1 MVLSIRGS
9 RAQAVAVPIAV
20 PVAGGWVGTL
30 MVALLALGGCGG
42 GQDASTDGSAS
53 NTPGSELPANFDP
66 TIFRRGNGPEPDTLD
81 PQLARTEGAFHIL
94 RDAFEGLTSIGPD
107 GSPVPAAAESWTVSP
122 DGLEYRFTLRD
133 GLRWSNGEVLTAG
146 DYVAGMRRLVE
157 PKTASPYA
165 QMLDPVLNAAAIT
178 RGEKKPGDLG
188 VSAPDDRTVLVRLA
202 TPAPYL
208 LGLLSQPGTFPVHG
222 ASLAANGVEYAR
234 PGKLVSN
241 GAFTLEDWVIG
252 SHVVLRRN
260 PSYWNDAAT
269 RLEQVHFMHIADAG
283 TELRQYR
290 AGQLDYTYVV
300 PAPQFQW
307 IRQNLPGELHVA
319 PQLSV
324 YYYGFNLTRPPFKDN
339 PKLRR
344 ALSMAIDRDKLTT
357 AVTGVG
363 EAPAYGWVPRGVW
376 NYSPQQFDYASK
388 PYADRLVE
396 ARRLYAEAG
405 YSAKQ
410 PLQIE
415 LRYNTGDQHNRLAV
429 AVAAM
434 WKEALGVET
443 TLYAEEFRAL
453 LQSVQA
459 RKDTQ
464 VFRSS
469 WVGDFNDA
477 YTFAQLLQT
486 SFGLNQ
492 TGYSNARY
500 DSLLATAVNEADPAR
515 RRAALEEAERLM
527 LSEHPVL
534 PLYFYVNK
542 HLIKPWVQGWT
553 DNVMNVVYSKDLRL
567 EATGPG

>member
-1 MVLSIRGS
+1 VL
-9 RAQAVAVPIAV
+9 
-20 PVAGGWVGTL
+20 
-30 MVALLALGGCGG
+30 
-42 GQDASTDGSAS
+42 
-53 NTPGSELPANFDP
+53 
-66 TIFRRGNGPEPDTLD
+66 RRGNGPEPDTLD
-81 PQLARTEGAFHIL
+81 PQVARTEGAFHIL
-94 RDAFEGLTSIGPD
+94 RDAFEGLTSIGTD
-107 GSPVPAAAESWTVSP
+107 GAPVPAAAESWTIAP
-122 DGLEYRFTLRD
+122 DGLEYRFKLRE
-133 GLRWSNGEVLTAG
+133 GLRWSNGDVLTA
-146 DYVAGMRRLVE
+146 DDFVRGMRRLVD
-157 PKTASPYA
+157 PRTASPYA
-165 QMLDPVLNAAAIT
+165 QMLDPVLNATAIA
-178 RGEKKPGDLG
+178 RGEMKPDALA
-188 VSAPDDRTVLVRLA
+188 VSAPDQRTVVIRLA
-202 TPAPYL
+202 NPAPYL
-208 LGLLSQPGTFPVHG
+208 LGLLAQPGAFPVHG
-222 ASLAANGVEYAR
+222 PSIATNGAEYAR

-241 GAFTLEDWVIG
+241 GAFVLADWVLG

-260 PSYWNDAAT
+260 PHYWNNAAT
-269 RLEQVHFMHIADAG
+269 RLEAVHFVHIADAG

-307 IRQNLPGELHVA
+307 IKQNLPDELHVA

-376 NYSPQQFDYASK
+376 NYTPQQFDYTAK
-388 PYADRLVE
+388 PYAERLVE
-396 ARRLYAEAG
+396 ARRLYEEAG
-405 YSAKQ
+405 YSAAN
-410 PLQIE
+410 PLRIE
-415 LRYNTGDQHNRLAV
+415 LRYNSGDQHNRLAV
-429 AVAAM
+429 AIAAM

-453 LQSVQA
+453 LQSIQA

-477 YTFAQLLQT
+477 YTFAQLLE
-486 SFGLNQ
+486 SRFGLNLS
-492 TGYSNARY
+492 GYSNPRY
-500 DSLLATAVNEADPAR
+500 DSLLAEAVRQADPAL
-515 RRAALEEAERLM
+515 RRAALEEAERVM
-527 LSEHPVL
+527 LADHPVL

-553 DNVMNVVYSKDLRL
+553 DNVMNVVYSKDIHL
-567 EATGPG
+567 AAPAS

>member
-1 MVLSIRGS
+1 MLLLSAVRSNAGLS
-9 RAQAVAVPIAV
+9 RAHRPWL
-20 PVAGGWVGTL
+20 AGL
-30 MVALLALGGCGG
+30 CAALLLLAGCGKG
-42 GQDASTDGSAS
+42 KDESSAAGDAAQTGSQ
-53 NTPGSELPANFDP
+53 LPSDFDP
-66 TIFRRGNGPEPDTLD
+66 KTLRRGNGPEPDTLD
-81 PQLARTEGAFHIL
+81 PQVARTEGAFHIL
-94 RDAFEGLTSIGPD
+94 RDAFEGLTAVGPD
-107 GSPVPAAAESWTVSP
+107 GAPVPAAAVSWTVAP
-122 DGLEYRFTLRD
+122 DGLEYRLTLREA
-133 GLRWSNGEVLTAG
+133 LRWSNGDVLTAA
-146 DYVAGMRRLVE
+146 DFVRGMRRLVD
-157 PKTASPYA
+157 PGTASPYA
-165 QMLDPVLNAAAIT
+165 QMLDPVVNAAAIT
-178 RGEKKPGDLG
+178 RGEKKPDELG
-188 VSAPDDRTVLVRLA
+188 VSAPDDRTVLIRLA

-222 ASLAANGVEYAR
+222 PSLAANGAEYAR

-241 GAFTLEDWVIG
+241 GAFVLDDWVLG

-260 PSYWNDAAT
+260 PHYWNDAAT
-269 RLEQVHFMHIADAG
+269 RLDAVHFMHIADAG

-307 IRQNLPGELHVA
+307 IRQNLPDELHVA

-324 YYYGFNLTRPPFKDN
+324 YYYGFNLSRPPFKDN
-339 PKLRR
+339 PGLRR
-344 ALSMAIDRDKLTT
+344 ALSLAIDRDKLTT

-376 NYSPQQFDYASK
+376 NYTPQQFDYASK
-388 PYADRLVE
+388 PYAERIAE
-396 ARRLYAEAG
+396 ARRLYREAG
-405 YSAKQ
+405 YSASR

-415 LRYNTGDQHNRLAV
+415 LRYNSGDQHNRLAV

-453 LQSVQA
+453 LQSIQA

-477 YTFAQLLQT
+477 YTFAQLLE
-486 SFGLNQ
+486 SRFGLNL
-492 TGYSNARY
+492 TGYSNPRY
-500 DSLLATAVNEADPAR
+500 DSLLAAAVRQADPAL
-515 RRAALEEAERLM
+515 RRAALEEAERVM
-527 LSEHPVL
+527 LADHPVL

-542 HLIKPWVQGWT
+542 HLVKPWVQGWT
-553 DNVMNVVYSKDLRL
+553 DNVMNVLYSKDIYL
-567 EATGPG
+567 AAPAA

>member
-1 MVLSIRGS
+1 MLQSVCRSS
-9 RAQAVAVPIAV
+9 RRAAPAAS
-20 PVAGGWVGTL
+20 AWVIGLAAT
-30 MVALLALGGCGG
+30 LLALVGCGG
-42 GQDASTDGSAS
+42 GDSSAGKTGDKAKTGSTVPSDF
-53 NTPGSELPANFDP
+53 NP
-66 TIFRRGNGPEPDTLD
+66 TVLRRGNGPEPDTLD

-94 RDAFEGLTSIGPD
+94 RDVFEGLTSIGPD
-107 GSPVPAAAESWTVSP
+107 GSPVPAAAESWTVTP
-122 DGLEYRFTLRD
+122 DGLEYRFTLRN
-133 GLRWSNGEVLTAG
+133 GLRWSNGDVLQAA
-146 DYVAGMRRLVE
+146 DYVAGMRRLVD
-157 PKTASPYA
+157 PQTASPYA
-165 QMLDPVLNAAAIT
+165 HFIDPVLNAAAIT
-178 RGEKKPGDLG
+178 RGEKKPEELG
-188 VSAPDDRTVLVRLA
+188 VTAPDERTVLVRLA

-222 ASLAANGVEYAR
+222 PTLAAHGAEYAR

-241 GAFTLEDWVIG
+241 GAFVLADWVIG

-260 PSYWNDAAT
+260 PHYWNNAAT
-269 RLEQVHFMHIADAG
+269 KLEEVHFVHIADAG

-290 AGQLDYTYVV
+290 AGQLDFTYVV

-307 IRQNLPGELHVA
+307 IKQNLPDELHVA

-344 ALSMAIDRDKLTT
+344 ALSLAIDRDKLTT

-376 NYSPQQFDYASK
+376 NYTPQHFDYADK
-388 PYADRLVE
+388 PYAERLAE

-405 YSAKQ
+405 YSAAR

-415 LRYNTGDQHNRLAV
+415 LRYNSGDQHNRLAV

-434 WKEALGVET
+434 WKEGLGVET

-453 LQSVQA
+453 LQSIQA

-486 SFGLNQ
+486 NFGINLS
-492 TGYSNARY
+492 GYSNPRY
-500 DSLLATAVNEADPAR
+500 DALLADAVKQADPAR
-515 RRAALEEAERLM
+515 RRALLEEAERVM
-527 LSEHPVL
+527 LADHPVL

-542 HLIKPWVQGWT
+542 HLVKPWVRGWT

-567 EATGPG
+567 EPPVP